1 MIGATKVKVCLAAAI
16 FVAGAYAQ
24 AAPQAVAAAR
34 DRVIGEVTGT
44 DLSGGRIS
52 LKTDK
57 GEAVAVVVNDKTV
70 YLRVPPGEKDLKKA
84 AKMAPSE
91 ITAGDRLYARGQ
103 FSEDHASIS
112 AASVIVMTKADL
124 AQKREHDRA
133 EWTTRGITGVIT
145 AVDAQA
151 KEFTVS
157 VRTREGVKPVVVEN
171 AEQVDFRR
179 YAPDSVRFSDAKPSS
194 FAELKTGD
202 HVRVLGDKNPDGTR
216 IKPQA
221 IVSGSFRDV
230 AGTILAVDA
239 AAGEIRI
246 TDLETKKPLTVR
258 VNSDS
263 NLRRL
268 APMAA
273 AMLARMVNGG
283 AGAAGERPGGA
294 RPPQAGS
301 MPAGL
306 RAGGA
311 PGAMGAQNRNV
322 DFQTLLERMPALS
335 LSELKQGD
343 AVIISSTAGA
353 DPSRV
358 TAITLVAGVE
368 PLLTAAPR
376 GSQVGGMWNFDMGL
390 PQF

>member
-24 AAPQAVAAAR
+24 PAPQATAQAR

-44 DLSGGRIS
+44 DLAGGRIS

-57 GEAVAVVVNDKTV
+57 GEAVVVAVNDKTV

-103 FSEDHASIS
+103 FSADRASIA

-133 EWTTRGITGVIT
+133 EWTSRGVTGVIT

-157 VRTREGVKPVVVEN
+157 VRTREGAKPVVVEN
-171 AEQVDFRR
+171 AEPVDFRR

-221 IVSGSFRDV
+221 IVSGAFRDV
-230 AGTILAVDA
+230 AGTILAVDT

-246 TDLETKKPLTVR
+246 TDLDTKTPLTVR
-258 VNSDS
+258 INSDS

-273 AMLARMVNGG
+273 AMLARMFNGG
-283 AGAAGERPGGA
+283 AGAGQRPGGA
-294 RPPQAGS
+294 RPPQAGG
-301 MPAGL
+301 MPGGP
-306 RAGGA
+306 RPGGA
-311 PGAMGAQNRNV
+311 PGATGGENRGV
-322 DFQTLLERMPALS
+322 DFQALLERMPTLS